1 MMVNTCI
8 RIGLETNASS
18 LKKLSTLSYS
28 DLKKHFESVP
38 SYYRLTAISKA
49 AGILASRKKSI
60 RRGIKTKDPYLKRPI
75 LVSCYS
81 FLVDKGCLVFKTSR
95 DQKISIPLTKHTMR
109 ILQQQKIEIRS
120 FTLTPNSLSISYRKE
135 TVSYIPRSFSGID
148 RNASNVTYGND
159 SKAIQFD
166 LSKVE
171 EIARN
176 TRQIVRSFKR
186 NDVRIRKKLAS
197 KYGKRRKERVK
208 QILHIVSK
216 VIVSDLKENQAAPA
230 FEDIKHLRSLYKKGN
245 GQGRNFRARMNSVPW
260 GEIKRQIE
268 YKSAWEGVPV
278 IQLTKKETRGT
289 SITCPN
295 PECGERL
302 QEDRDHK
309 SRMLWCNKCR
319 KWMDRDIV
327 AIQNISYRGCMRF
340 RQSLCKGEAGEA
352 MVQEPGNEMAM
363 PVILKVD
370 ASKLSRGSLTNDQTK
385 T

>member
-18 LKKLSTLSYS
+18 LKKLSSLSYA

-49 AGILASRKKSI
+49 AGILSSRKKSI

-75 LVSCYS
+75 LVSCYRFKVKDNHLCFS
-81 FLVDKGCLVFKTSR
+81 LAKGS
-95 DQKISIPLTKHTMR
+95 KIQIPLTGHT
-109 ILQQQKIEIRS
+109 LQTIRQEGIEIRS
-120 FTLTPNSLSISYRKE
+120 FTLTPTSLSISYRRE
-135 TVSYIPRSFSGID
+135 SAEYTPRAFAGID

-197 KYGKRRKERVK
+197 KYGKRRKERIS
-208 QILHIVSK
+208 QIIHKVSK
-216 VIVSDLKENQAAPA
+216 IIVSDLKANQAAPV
-230 FEDIKHLRSLYKKGN
+230 FEDIKHLRSLYRKGN
-245 GQGRNFRARMNSVPW
+245 GQGSNFRARMNSVPW

-268 YKSAWEGVPV
+268 YKSAWEGVSI
-278 IQLTKKETRGT
+278 IQLTKGETRGT

-295 PECGERL
+295 PICGERL

-309 SRMLWCNKCR
+309 SRMLWCIRCR
-319 KWMDRDIV
+319 RWMDRDIV

-340 RQSLCKGEAGEA
+340 RQSLRKGEAGEA

-370 ASKLSRGSLTNDQTK
+370 ASKLS
-385 T
+385 